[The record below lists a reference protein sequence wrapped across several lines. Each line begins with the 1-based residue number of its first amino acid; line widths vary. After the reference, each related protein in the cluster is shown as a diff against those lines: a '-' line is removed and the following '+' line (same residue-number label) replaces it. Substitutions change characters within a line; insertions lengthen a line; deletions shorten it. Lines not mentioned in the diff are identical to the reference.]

1 MTDPKH
7 PAEHKAPP
15 AAHKAA
21 EKHKPHLKHPPAP
34 KAPVPAP
41 APASVPAKG
50 LAVLSVA
57 SGLISAAVF
66 GLFRRGRR

>member
-7 PAEHKAPP
+7 AEPKP
-15 AAHKAA
+15 AAHKTPARP
-21 EKHKPHLKHPPAP
+21 KPHPKHPPAP
-34 KAPVPAP
+34 KAVAPVP

-57 SGLISAAVF
+57 SGLIGAAVF
-66 GLFRRGRR
+66 GLVRRGRR

>member
-7 PAEHKAPP
+7 LADHKTPP
-15 AAHKAA
+15 AAHKAP
-21 EKHKPHLKHPPAP
+21 EKHKAAPKHPLAP
-34 KAPVPAP
+34 KAVAPAP
-41 APASVPAKG
+41 QPASVPAKG

-57 SGLISAAVF
+57 SGLIGAAVF